1 MSETVVLKQSEVP
14 ICLNSNIIVLPGDCL
29 LKYEK
34 DMIASNGTYLKNGYV
49 YSSLAGYVKIIEQ
62 KELHPNTNTEDTNQ
76 SLDDSSM
83 EIEVTKRIVK
93 VELPTAKR
101 VPFLEPGSTVTC
113 RIIRTTSSFAK
124 CSINCIEDYIL
135 KQPYTGII
143 RLEDIHECQT
153 GQQQKIRHV
162 NKCFRPGDIILARVI
177 APGENHQFLLTTAA
191 PELGVVVAL
200 NDWSEPMVPISSFE
214 VFCQRTY
221 TKESRKVANINLIA

>member
-1 MSETVVLKQSEVP
+1 MSETDPKQSDEL
-14 ICLNSNIIVLPGDCL
+14 ICLNSKTLVFPGDCL
-29 LKYEK
+29 VKHEK
-34 DMIASNGTYLKNGYV
+34 DMIASDGTYLKNGYI
-49 YSSLAGYVKIIEQ
+49 YSSLTGYVKIVEQ
-62 KELHPNTNTEDTNQ
+62 KELHPNTNAEDNQ
-76 SLDDSSM
+76 SMNDNSM
-83 EIEVTKRIVK
+83 EVEVTKRIVK
-93 VELPTAKR
+93 VERPNSRR

-143 RLEDIHECQT
+143 RLEDIHDCQT
-153 GQQQKIRHV
+153 TQQKIRHV
-162 NKCFRPGDIILARVI
+162 NKSFRPGDIILARVI

-200 NDWSEPMVPISSFE
+200 NDWSEPMVPISSNE
-214 VFCQRTY
+214 VFCQRTF